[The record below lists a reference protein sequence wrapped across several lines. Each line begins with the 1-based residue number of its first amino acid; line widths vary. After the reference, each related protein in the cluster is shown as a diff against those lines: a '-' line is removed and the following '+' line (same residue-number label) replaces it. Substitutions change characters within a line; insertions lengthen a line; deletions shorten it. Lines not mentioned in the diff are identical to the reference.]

1 MLAVRTARPLSQE
14 RLYLL
19 RHDLSAVPFHGGR
32 EFPVLFRQ
40 LSRKGDGIRTHFV
53 ENNPPRNRFGLAR
66 FDDLRFFAAEL
77 REAYALQR
85 ARAHRHIVRRGEL
98 RMDVRA
104 QLQGA
109 FGRVR
114 IDTSGLLAAA
124 FDVQERNFPQGL
136 NIEVL
141 KSSAKNSH
149 FMLHYSHASQK
160 V

>member
-1 MLAVRTARPLSQE
+1 
-14 RLYLL
+14 
-19 RHDLSAVPFHGGR
+19 
-32 EFPVLFRQ
+32 
-40 LSRKGDGIRTHFV
+40 
-53 ENNPPRNRFGLAR
+53 
-66 FDDLRFFAAEL
+66 
-77 REAYALQR
+77 
-85 ARAHRHIVRRGEL
+85 
-98 RMDVRA
+98 MDVRT

-114 IDTSGLLAAA
+114 VDTSGLLAAAA

-149 FMLHYSHASQK
+149 FMLYYSHASQK